1 MIPAE
6 DFLHVNQWDVALKIH
21 ELNEIGS
28 QEFKSAKYLTGILKS
43 RGFKI
48 IEKYAG
54 IPTAFRAEKV
64 MGKGG
69 PTIAFLAEYDALP
82 GIGHACGHNLIAASA
97 LFSAIRS
104 TEKAQNA
111 KIVVIGTPDEEGS
124 GEFSGSKILMANKG
138 IFDDV
143 DIVLGSH
150 PGDSWD
156 VGRQSLAV
164 QDFEVSFSGIASHE
178 AADPDKGR
186 SALDAAILTYTGV
199 NMMRQHVRRDYNVVI
214 HGIIKEGGTASNV
227 TPEKAVLVYGI
238 RSSNVQY
245 HGELVKRFR
254 KIAEGCAS
262 ATDTSCAIREI
273 GPLFTTTKI
282 VPTLSNFIRD
292 RLVERGARCPPLEET
307 FSKQPGGST
316 DFANVSQIKPALE
329 LDFQIADE
337 GTPWHSHVS
346 LEAAKSTRAK
356 KTLDLVIEVLS
367 DTAKKFADDKD
378 FREKISHDFIGNSFS

>member
-1 MIPAE
+1 MITSE
-6 DFLHVNQWDVALKIH
+6 DFSHKNQWDVALNIH
-21 ELNEIGS
+21 ELNETGS
-28 QEFKSAKYLTGILKS
+28 QEFKSAKYLSSVLKS
-43 RGFKI
+43 RGFKVT
-48 IEKYAG
+48 EKYAG
-54 IPTAFRAEKV
+54 IPTAFRAEKAV
-64 MGKGG
+64 GQGG

-97 LFSAIRS
+97 LFSAIKS
-104 TEKAQNA
+104 AEKVHNA
-111 KIVVIGTPDEEGS
+111 RIVVIGTPDEEGS
-124 GEFSGSKILMANKG
+124 GEYSGSKILMANRG
-138 IFDDV
+138 FFDDV

-164 QDFEVSFSGIASHE
+164 QDFEVTFTGTASHE

-199 NMMRQHVRRDYNVVI
+199 NMMRQHVRRDLNVVI

-238 RSSNVQY
+238 RSSDIKY
-245 HGELVKRFR
+245 HGELVRRFS

-262 ATDTSCAIREI
+262 ATDTMCKIREI

-282 VPTLSNFIRD
+282 NPTLSNYIRD
-292 RLVERGARCPPLEET
+292 RLVDRGAKCPSLEET

-316 DFANVSQIKPALE
+316 DFANISQIKPALE

-346 LEAAKSTRAK
+346 LEAAKSIKAK
-356 KTLDLVIEVLS
+356 KALDLVIEVLS
-367 DTAKKFADDKD
+367 DTAKKFAEDES
-378 FREKISHDFIGNSFS
+378 FREKIRHDFLTNSLS